1 MANPTASIT
10 AAPTHTTMVRWTQ
23 SVRRTAMVM
32 RKMRLET
39 QTAAIGSV
47 AAFRQQPVRLAVP
60 GARLRDDVGGE
71 VGRGRLLVPFEGREV
86 VADEL
91 LVEARLG
98 TARFVLVERPETGG
112 VRCEHLINQ
121 HGLAGRRINPELQF
135 RVGDDDAFAFG
146 IGRRSRV

>member
-47 AAFRQQPVRLAVP
+47 AAFRQQPVRLAGP

-71 VGRGRLLVPFEGREV
+71 VGRGRLIVWFEGRGV
-86 VADEL
+86 GAGEL
-91 LVEARLG
+91 LVASRFG
-98 TARFVLVERPETGG
+98 TGRDCLVEWRKWRGIC
-112 VRCEHLINQ
+112 RYD
-121 HGLAGRRINPELQF
+121 LARQDELDGRRVNP
-135 RVGDDDAFAFG
+135 
-146 IGRRSRV
+146 

>member
-1 MANPTASIT
+1 MGKPGARIT
-10 AAPTHTTMVRWTQ
+10 AATTQTTCVGWTQ
-23 SVRRTAMVM
+23 SVRRRAMVM

-39 QTAAIGSV
+39 QRVAIGSV

-71 VGRGRLLVPFEGREV
+71 VGRGRMLVPFEGREV

-98 TARFVLVERPETGG
+98 TARFVLG
-112 VRCEHLINQ
+112 
-121 HGLAGRRINPELQF
+121 
-135 RVGDDDAFAFG
+135 
-146 IGRRSRV
+146 